1 MRSLDA
7 RLARIGAAHRF
18 RSYDGA
24 HSWGSAPTCAEA
36 IDWMEVQA
44 MRAGLRDKS
53 APVVEEIF
61 SAWMEDA
68 RAQEASGDPYAAAAR
83 YRGIVADLSELRE
96 TGAAA
101 SKADE
106 LARTKSARRTA
117 SLVEKLAAW
126 QKAYETRFFSF
137 ITRFASSIP
146 PPPLEDSLGQLQ
158 ITALT
163 ARAAGQDDPLE
174 ALAARR
180 LLAQVLVHTSYYL
193 PRDFMERKDPG
204 RALAILK
211 IAARIKPGSP
221 GICLGLARARAQIG
235 QKAQAIED
243 LRCVLAAPEGIDAA
257 SIEND
262 PYLAPLQDEP
272 GYREI
277 LDLFRTAK
285 PPAP

>member
-1 MRSLDA
+1 
-7 RLARIGAAHRF
+7 
-18 RSYDGA
+18 
-24 HSWGSAPTCAEA
+24 
-36 IDWMEVQA
+36 

-235 QKAQAIED
+235 QKAQAVED
-243 LRCVLAAPEGIDAA
+243 LRCVLAAHEGIDAA